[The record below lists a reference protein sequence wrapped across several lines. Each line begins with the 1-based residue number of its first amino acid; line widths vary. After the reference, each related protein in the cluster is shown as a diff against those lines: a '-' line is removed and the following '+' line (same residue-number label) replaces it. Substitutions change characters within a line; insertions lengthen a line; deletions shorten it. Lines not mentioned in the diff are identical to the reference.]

1 MFLPPS
7 HSPHLQDQHTISK
20 GEDIDGT
27 FERKIEHP
35 YNISGKPKEV
45 DPMKRTL
52 MIITV
57 ALVLCLCGCSEVPQI
72 SDIPSEPSQSESLP
86 IKDSEEIFQETDAPQ
101 SSVDIDTPEESSITS
116 ETTVPD
122 VKKTESTPQAKEE
135 TRATGD
141 SVTTSPFEPVK
152 PSSEPAE
159 TKVPETTPVVETPKE
174 TEAPKTTEA
183 PKEPEPPAPP
193 VETEPEP
200 EPEPEPIFDINYWI
214 SYAQGVAVSKGL
226 TLESSAVDCWDNPIT
241 ANPDCIYLE
250 RDINSRMS
258 RYAKDED
265 ITDVWIWYECVGTNS
280 YLIYVGYA

>member
-1 MFLPPS
+1 M
-7 HSPHLQDQHTISK
+7 
-20 GEDIDGT
+20 
-27 FERKIEHP
+27 RK
-35 YNISGKPKEV
+35 
-45 DPMKRTL
+45 TL

-57 ALVLCLCGCSEVPQI
+57 VLILSLCGCSNVPQT
-72 SDIPSEPSQSESLP
+72 SETSTEVDQTETLS
-86 IKDSEEIFQETDAPQ
+86 IKDSEEISQETDAPPQ
-101 SSVDIDTPEESSITS
+101 SSVDIDTPEESGIAS
-116 ETTVPD
+116 ETTVAD
-122 VKKTESTPQAKEE
+122 VKETERTPQPKEEIKQNPPKEE

-159 TKVPETTPVVETPKE
+159 TKVPETTPTTETPKE
-174 TEAPKTTEA
+174 TEAPKTTEV
-183 PKEPEPPAPP
+183 PKEPEPPATS
-193 VETEPEP
+193 VETEQEPEP
-200 EPEPEPIFDINYWI
+200 EPEPTFDINYWI

-226 TLESSAVDCWDNPIT
+226 TLESSAGDCWDNPIT

>member
-1 MFLPPS
+1 M
-7 HSPHLQDQHTISK
+7 
-20 GEDIDGT
+20 
-27 FERKIEHP
+27 R
-35 YNISGKPKEV
+35 
-45 DPMKRTL
+45 RTL

-72 SDIPSEPSQSESLP
+72 SDIPSEPTQSESLP
-86 IKDSEEIFQETDAPQ
+86 IKKSEEISQETDAPQ
-101 SSVDIDTPEESSITS
+101 SSVNIDTPEESGIAS
-116 ETTVPD
+116 ETTVSD
-122 VKKTESTPQAKEE
+122 VKETESIPQSKEE

-152 PSSEPAE
+152 SSSEPAE
-159 TKVPETTPVVETPKE
+159 TKAPETTPVTETPKE
-174 TEAPKTTEA
+174 TEAPKTTEV
-183 PKEPEPPAPP
+183 PKEPELPTPP
-193 VETEPEP
+193 VKTEPEP
-200 EPEPEPIFDINYWI
+200 EPEPTFDINYWI

>member
-1 MFLPPS
+1 M
-7 HSPHLQDQHTISK
+7 
-20 GEDIDGT
+20 
-27 FERKIEHP
+27 RK
-35 YNISGKPKEV
+35 
-45 DPMKRTL
+45 TL
-52 MIITV
+52 MIITA
-57 ALVLCLCGCSEVPQI
+57 ALILSLCGCPSAPQI
-72 SDIPSEPSQSESLP
+72 SDTPTEPTVSETLP
-86 IKDSEEIFQETDAPQ
+86 IKNSEEISQETDAPQ
-101 SSVDIDTPEESSITS
+101 SSVDIDSPEESGIAS

-122 VKKTESTPQAKEE
+122 VKETESTPQPKEG
-135 TRATGD
+135 TRVTGD
-141 SVTTSPFEPVK
+141 SVTTSSFEPVK

-159 TKVPETTPVVETPKE
+159 TKAPETAPVTEKPKE
-174 TEAPKTTEA
+174 TEAPKTTEV
-183 PKEPEPPAPP
+183 PKETEPPAPP
-193 VETEPEP
+193 VEPEP
-200 EPEPEPIFDINYWI
+200 EPEPSFDINYWI

>member
-1 MFLPPS
+1 M
-7 HSPHLQDQHTISK
+7 
-20 GEDIDGT
+20 
-27 FERKIEHP
+27 RK
-35 YNISGKPKEV
+35 
-45 DPMKRTL
+45 TL

-57 ALVLCLCGCSEVPQI
+57 VLILSLCGCSNVPQT
-72 SDIPSEPSQSESLP
+72 SETSTEVDQTETLS
-86 IKDSEEIFQETDAPQ
+86 IKDSEEISQETDAPQ
-101 SSVDIDTPEESSITS
+101 SSVNIDTPEESGIAS
-116 ETTVPD
+116 ETTVSD
-122 VKKTESTPQAKEE
+122 VKETESIPQPKEE

-159 TKVPETTPVVETPKE
+159 TKVPETTPTTETPKE
-174 TEAPKTTEA
+174 TEAPKTTEV
-183 PKEPEPPAPP
+183 PKEPEPPATS
-193 VETEPEP
+193 VKTEPEP
-200 EPEPEPIFDINYWI
+200 EPEPTFDINYWI

-226 TLESSAVDCWDNPIT
+226 TLESSAGDCWDNPIT

>member
-1 MFLPPS
+1 M
-7 HSPHLQDQHTISK
+7 
-20 GEDIDGT
+20 
-27 FERKIEHP
+27 R
-35 YNISGKPKEV
+35 
-45 DPMKRTL
+45 RTL

-57 ALVLCLCGCSEVPQI
+57 ALVLCLCGCSEVPRVT
-72 SDIPSEPSQSESLP
+72 DIPTEPSQSESLS
-86 IKDSEEIFQETDAPQ
+86 ITDSEEISQETDAPQ
-101 SSVDIDTPEESSITS
+101 SSVDIDTPEESGIAS
-116 ETTVPD
+116 ETMVPD
-122 VKKTESTPQAKEE
+122 VKETESTPQPKEEIKQTTPKEE

-152 PSSEPAE
+152 HSSEPAE
-159 TKVPETTPVVETPKE
+159 TKAPETTPDTETPKE
-174 TEAPKTTEA
+174 TEAPKTTEV

-200 EPEPEPIFDINYWI
+200 EPEPTFDINYWI

-265 ITDVWIWYECVGTNS
+265 ITDVWIWYECIGTNS

>member
-1 MFLPPS
+1 M
-7 HSPHLQDQHTISK
+7 
-20 GEDIDGT
+20 
-27 FERKIEHP
+27 R
-35 YNISGKPKEV
+35 
-45 DPMKRTL
+45 RTL

-57 ALVLCLCGCSEVPQI
+57 ALVLCLCGCAEVPQI

-86 IKDSEEIFQETDAPQ
+86 IKDSEEISQETDAPQ
-101 SSVDIDTPEESSITS
+101 SSVNIDTPEESGIAS
-116 ETTVPD
+116 ETSVSD
-122 VKKTESTPQAKEE
+122 VKETESTPQPKEE

-152 PSSEPAE
+152 PSSKPAE
-159 TKVPETTPVVETPKE
+159 TIAPETTPDTETPKE

-200 EPEPEPIFDINYWI
+200 EPEPSFDINYWI

-250 RDINSRMS
+250 RDINSRMN

-265 ITDVWIWYECVGTNS
+265 ITDVWIWYECIGTNS

>member
-1 MFLPPS
+1 M
-7 HSPHLQDQHTISK
+7 
-20 GEDIDGT
+20 
-27 FERKIEHP
+27 R
-35 YNISGKPKEV
+35 
-45 DPMKRTL
+45 RTL

-86 IKDSEEIFQETDAPQ
+86 IKDSEEISQETDAPQ
-101 SSVDIDTPEESSITS
+101 SSVNIDTPEESGIAS
-116 ETTVPD
+116 ETSVSD
-122 VKKTESTPQAKEE
+122 VKETESTPQPKEEKKQDPPKEE

-141 SVTTSPFEPVK
+141 SVTTSSFEPVK
-152 PSSEPAE
+152 PFSEPTE
-159 TKVPETTPVVETPKE
+159 TKAPETAPVTEMPKE
-174 TEAPKTTEA
+174 TEAPKTTEV
-183 PKEPEPPAPP
+183 PKEPEPP

-200 EPEPEPIFDINYWI
+200 EPEPTFDINYWI

-265 ITDVWIWYECVGTNS
+265 ITDVWIWYECIGTNS

>member
-1 MFLPPS
+1 M
-7 HSPHLQDQHTISK
+7 
-20 GEDIDGT
+20 
-27 FERKIEHP
+27 RK
-35 YNISGKPKEV
+35 
-45 DPMKRTL
+45 TL

-57 ALVLCLCGCSEVPQI
+57 ALVLCLCGCSKVPQV
-72 SDIPSEPSQSESLP
+72 SDISAEPSRSESLS
-86 IKDSEEIFQETDAPQ
+86 ITDSEEISQETDAPQ
-101 SSVDIDTPEESSITS
+101 SSVDIDTPEESGIAS
-116 ETTVPD
+116 ETTVSD
-122 VKKTESTPQAKEE
+122 VKETESIPQSKEE

-141 SVTTSPFEPVK
+141 SVTTFPFEPAK

-159 TKVPETTPVVETPKE
+159 TKAPETTPVTETPKE
-174 TEAPKTTEA
+174 TEAPKTTEV
-183 PKEPEPPAPP
+183 PKEPEPPATS

-200 EPEPEPIFDINYWI
+200 EPEPKPTFDINYWI

-226 TLESSAVDCWDNPIT
+226 TLECSAVDCWDNPIT

>member
-1 MFLPPS
+1 M
-7 HSPHLQDQHTISK
+7 
-20 GEDIDGT
+20 
-27 FERKIEHP
+27 R
-35 YNISGKPKEV
+35 
-45 DPMKRTL
+45 RTL

-86 IKDSEEIFQETDAPQ
+86 IKKSEEISQETDAPQ
-101 SSVDIDTPEESSITS
+101 SSVNIDTPEESGIAS
-116 ETTVPD
+116 ETTVSD
-122 VKKTESTPQAKEE
+122 VKETESIPQSKEE

-141 SVTTSPFEPVK
+141 SVTTSSFELVK

-159 TKVPETTPVVETPKE
+159 TKAPETTPVTETPKE
-174 TEAPKTTEA
+174 TEAPKTTEV
-183 PKEPEPPAPP
+183 PKEPELPTPP
-193 VETEPEP
+193 VKTEPEP
-200 EPEPEPIFDINYWI
+200 EPEPTFDINYWI

>member
-1 MFLPPS
+1 M
-7 HSPHLQDQHTISK
+7 
-20 GEDIDGT
+20 
-27 FERKIEHP
+27 R
-35 YNISGKPKEV
+35 
-45 DPMKRTL
+45 RTL

-57 ALVLCLCGCSEVPQI
+57 ALVLCLCGCSEVSQI
-72 SDIPSEPSQSESLP
+72 SDMPTEPSQSESLP
-86 IKDSEEIFQETDAPQ
+86 IKDSEEISQETDAPK
-101 SSVDIDTPEESSITS
+101 SSVDIDTPEESGIVS

-122 VKKTESTPQAKEE
+122 VKETESTPQPKEEKKQDPPKEE

-159 TKVPETTPVVETPKE
+159 TTPVVETPKE

-183 PKEPEPPAPP
+183 SREPEPP

-200 EPEPEPIFDINYWI
+200 EPELEPTFDINYWI

>member
-1 MFLPPS
+1 M
-7 HSPHLQDQHTISK
+7 
-20 GEDIDGT
+20 
-27 FERKIEHP
+27 R
-35 YNISGKPKEV
+35 
-45 DPMKRTL
+45 RTL

-86 IKDSEEIFQETDAPQ
+86 IKDSEEISQETDAPQ
-101 SSVDIDTPEESSITS
+101 SSVNIDTPEESGIAS
-116 ETTVPD
+116 ETLVSD
-122 VKKTESTPQAKEE
+122 VKETESTPQPKEEKKQDPPKEE
-135 TRATGD
+135 TRVTGD

-159 TKVPETTPVVETPKE
+159 TKSPETAPVTETPKE
-174 TEAPKTTEA
+174 TETPKTTEVS
-183 PKEPEPPAPP
+183 KEPEPPAPP
-193 VETEPEP
+193 VETEQEQDPEP
-200 EPEPEPIFDINYWI
+200 EPTFDINYWI
-214 SYAQGVAVSKGL
+214 SYAQGAAVSKGL

-265 ITDVWIWYECVGTNS
+265 ITDVWIWYECIGTNS

>member
-1 MFLPPS
+1 M
-7 HSPHLQDQHTISK
+7 
-20 GEDIDGT
+20 
-27 FERKIEHP
+27 R
-35 YNISGKPKEV
+35 
-45 DPMKRTL
+45 RTL

-86 IKDSEEIFQETDAPQ
+86 IKDSEEISQETDAPQ
-101 SSVDIDTPEESSITS
+101 SSVNIDTPEESGIAS
-116 ETTVPD
+116 ETLVSD
-122 VKKTESTPQAKEE
+122 VKETESTPQPKEEKKQDPPKEE

-141 SVTTSPFEPVK
+141 SVTTSSFEPVK
-152 PSSEPAE
+152 PSSEPAG
-159 TKVPETTPVVETPKE
+159 TKVSETTPVVETPKE
-174 TEAPKTTEA
+174 TEAPKTTEV
-183 PKEPEPPAPP
+183 PKEPEPP

-200 EPEPEPIFDINYWI
+200 EPEPTFDINYWI

-265 ITDVWIWYECVGTNS
+265 ITDVWIWYECIGTNS
-280 YLIYVGYA
+280 YLIYVVYA

>member
-1 MFLPPS
+1 M
-7 HSPHLQDQHTISK
+7 
-20 GEDIDGT
+20 
-27 FERKIEHP
+27 R
-35 YNISGKPKEV
+35 
-45 DPMKRTL
+45 RTL

-86 IKDSEEIFQETDAPQ
+86 IKDSEEISQETVAPQ
-101 SSVDIDTPEESSITS
+101 SSVNIDTPEESGIAS
-116 ETTVPD
+116 ETMVPD
-122 VKKTESTPQAKEE
+122 VKETESTSQPKEE
-135 TRATGD
+135 TRTTGD

-152 PSSEPAE
+152 PSSGQAE
-159 TKVPETTPVVETPKE
+159 TKAPETAPATETPKE
-174 TEAPKTTEA
+174 TETPKTTEIS
-183 PKEPEPPAPP
+183 KEPEPPAPP
-193 VETEPEP
+193 VETEQEP
-200 EPEPEPIFDINYWI
+200 EPEPTFDINYWI

-241 ANPDCIYLE
+241 ADTDCIYLE

-265 ITDVWIWYECVGTNS
+265 ITDVWIWYECVEANS

>member
-1 MFLPPS
+1 M
-7 HSPHLQDQHTISK
+7 
-20 GEDIDGT
+20 
-27 FERKIEHP
+27 R
-35 YNISGKPKEV
+35 
-45 DPMKRTL
+45 RTL

-86 IKDSEEIFQETDAPQ
+86 IKDSEEIYQETDAPQ
-101 SSVDIDTPEESSITS
+101 SSVNIDTPEESGIAS
-116 ETTVPD
+116 ETTVSD
-122 VKKTESTPQAKEE
+122 VKETESTPLPKEEKKQDPPKEE

-152 PSSEPAE
+152 PSSEPAK
-159 TKVPETTPVVETPKE
+159 TKSPETAPVTETPKE
-174 TEAPKTTEA
+174 TETPKTTEVS
-183 PKEPEPPAPP
+183 KEPEPPAPP
-193 VETEPEP
+193 VETEQEP
-200 EPEPEPIFDINYWI
+200 EPEPEPTFDINYWI
-214 SYAQGVAVSKGL
+214 SYAQGAAVSKGL

-265 ITDVWIWYECVGTNS
+265 ITDVWIWYECVGANS

>member
-1 MFLPPS
+1 M
-7 HSPHLQDQHTISK
+7 
-20 GEDIDGT
+20 
-27 FERKIEHP
+27 R
-35 YNISGKPKEV
+35 
-45 DPMKRTL
+45 RTL

-57 ALVLCLCGCSEVPQI
+57 ALVLCLCGCSEVPRVT
-72 SDIPSEPSQSESLP
+72 DIPTEPSQSESLS
-86 IKDSEEIFQETDAPQ
+86 ITDSEEISQETDAPQ
-101 SSVDIDTPEESSITS
+101 SSVDIDTPEESGIAS
-116 ETTVPD
+116 ETMVPD
-122 VKKTESTPQAKEE
+122 VKETESTPQPKEEIKQTTPKEE

-141 SVTTSPFEPVK
+141 SVTTSSFEPVK

-183 PKEPEPPAPP
+183 SREPEPPAPP
-193 VETEPEP
+193 VETEAEP
-200 EPEPEPIFDINYWI
+200 EPEPAPTFDINYWI

-226 TLESSAVDCWDNPIT
+226 ALESSAVDCWDNPIT
-241 ANPDCIYLE
+241 ANSDCIYLE

-265 ITDVWIWYECVGTNS
+265 ITDVWIWYECVGANS

>member
-1 MFLPPS
+1 M
-7 HSPHLQDQHTISK
+7 
-20 GEDIDGT
+20 
-27 FERKIEHP
+27 R
-35 YNISGKPKEV
+35 
-45 DPMKRTL
+45 RTL

-57 ALVLCLCGCSEVPQI
+57 ALVLCLCGCSEIPQI
-72 SDIPSEPSQSESLP
+72 SDMPTEPSQSESLP
-86 IKDSEEIFQETDAPQ
+86 IKKSEGISQETDAPQ
-101 SSVDIDTPEESSITS
+101 SSVNIDTPEESGIAS
-116 ETTVPD
+116 ETMVADVRETV
-122 VKKTESTPQAKEE
+122 STPQPKEEIKQDSPKEE

-141 SVTTSPFEPVK
+141 SVTTSSFELVK

-159 TKVPETTPVVETPKE
+159 TKALETTHVTEKPKE
-174 TEAPKTTEA
+174 TEEPKPAEA
-183 PKEPEPPAPP
+183 SK
-193 VETEPEP
+193 ETEPPVTPVEIELEP
-200 EPEPEPIFDINYWI
+200 SFDINYWI

-265 ITDVWIWYECVGTNS
+265 ITDVWIWYECIGTNS

>member
-1 MFLPPS
+1 M
-7 HSPHLQDQHTISK
+7 
-20 GEDIDGT
+20 
-27 FERKIEHP
+27 R
-35 YNISGKPKEV
+35 
-45 DPMKRTL
+45 RTL

-86 IKDSEEIFQETDAPQ
+86 IKKSEEISQETDAPQ
-101 SSVDIDTPEESSITS
+101 SSVNIDTPEESGIAS
-116 ETTVPD
+116 ETMVADVRETV
-122 VKKTESTPQAKEE
+122 STPQPKEEIKQDSPKEE

-141 SVTTSPFEPVK
+141 SVTTSSLELVK

-159 TKVPETTPVVETPKE
+159 TKALETTHVTEKPKE
-174 TEAPKTTEA
+174 TEEPKPAEA
-183 PKEPEPPAPP
+183 PKETEPPVTP
-193 VETEPEP
+193 VEIELEPS
-200 EPEPEPIFDINYWI
+200 FDINYWI

>member
-1 MFLPPS
+1 MS
-7 HSPHLQDQHTISK
+7 
-20 GEDIDGT
+20 
-27 FERKIEHP
+27 
-35 YNISGKPKEV
+35 
-45 DPMKRTL
+45 RTL

-57 ALVLCLCGCSEVPQI
+57 ALVLCLCGCSEVTQI
-72 SDIPSEPSQSESLP
+72 SDITTEPSQIESLP

-101 SSVDIDTPEESSITS
+101 SSVDIDTPEESGIAS
-116 ETTVPD
+116 ETTMSD
-122 VKKTESTPQAKEE
+122 GKETESTSQVKEETKQGPPKEE

-141 SVTTSPFEPVK
+141 SVTTSSFELVK

-159 TKVPETTPVVETPKE
+159 TKALETTHVTEKPKE
-174 TEAPKTTEA
+174 TEEPKPAEA
-183 PKEPEPPAPP
+183 PKETEPPVTP
-193 VETEPEP
+193 VEIEPEP
-200 EPEPEPIFDINYWI
+200 SFDINYWI

-265 ITDVWIWYECVGTNS
+265 ITDVWIWYECVGANS